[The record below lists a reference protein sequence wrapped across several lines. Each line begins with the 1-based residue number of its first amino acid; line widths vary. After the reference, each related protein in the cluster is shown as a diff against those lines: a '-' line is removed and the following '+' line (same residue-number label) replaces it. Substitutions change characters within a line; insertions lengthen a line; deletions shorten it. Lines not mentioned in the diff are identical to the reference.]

1 MAIDVERRR
10 PCLSTV
16 TGGLSGPAVKPVAVR
31 MVWQVAKAVNIPV
44 IGLGGIMS
52 GKDALEFIMAGAT
65 AVEIGTANFINPA
78 ITIKIIDEINDF
90 CNRHNIDDINS
101 IRGII

>member
-1 MAIDVERRR
+1 M
-10 PCLSTV
+10 
-16 TGGLSGPAVKPVAVR
+16 
-31 MVWQVAKAVNIPV
+31 
-44 IGLGGIMS
+44 
-52 GKDALEFIMAGAT
+52 LEFIMAGAT